1 MAKVYY
7 GWRIVAVAFVAQAI
21 TIGLTLIPFSLFI
34 TPLVDE
40 FGLPV
45 AQIQIGM
52 GLFTLVMMGAGA
64 GVGVLL
70 DRLSIRVIMT
80 AGACLIALSFLLMSV
95 ALQPWQ
101 LGALFGVGVGTGV
114 AMAGPLAATTVIA
127 RWFDERRGLAMGL
140 ASMGPPFGGLV
151 LTPAAGWLLGELGW
165 RVVLQVFACCALAL
179 GPLCFLVIRNS
190 PADVGQATDGRPIG
204 AVPKNP
210 GVSPK
215 EWSAPEI
222 IRSRNFWALALGVG
236 IVFGLGGGWNANVA
250 RFGEELGYSGQA
262 MSTLIG
268 IAAGLGIPSTLLL
281 GRLADGF
288 APRLLLWCCMA
299 GNVLAFLIL
308 WTLPSFSLL
317 VTALFIF
324 GFAGGG
330 FLPVYA
336 TFIGRL
342 FGPASFGR
350 VMGLGGIVMLPFGGF
365 SPVLIGAM
373 RDSSG
378 SYKGALLLLAI
389 ATVLGAS
396 FLAWVKA
403 PRSISLQAGEAVES

>member
-1 MAKVYY
+1 M
-7 GWRIVAVAFVAQAI
+7 AVAFTAQAI

-40 FGLPV
+40 FGLSV
-45 AQIQIGM
+45 AEIQMGM
-52 GLFTLVMMGAGA
+52 GLFTFVMMGAGA
-64 GVGVLL
+64 GVGGLL
-70 DRLSIRVIMT
+70 DRFSIRVIMS
-80 AGACLIALSFLLMSV
+80 AGACLMAICFLLMSV

-101 LGALFGVGVGTGV
+101 LAILFGVGVATGV

-140 ASMGPPFGGLV
+140 ASMGPPVGGLV
-151 LTPAAGWLLGELGW
+151 LAPATGWLLGELGW
-165 RVVLQVFACCALAL
+165 REVMQVFSCFALAL
-179 GPLCFLVIRNS
+179 GPICFLVIRNS
-190 PADVGQATDGRPIG
+190 PADVGQTMDGRPVG
-204 AVPKNP
+204 VVTESA
-210 GVSPK
+210 GVSPE
-215 EWSAPEI
+215 EWSTHKI
-222 IRSRNFWALALGVG
+222 LSSRNFWALALGVG

-250 RFGEELGYSGQA
+250 RFGEDLGYSGQE

-281 GRLADGF
+281 GRLADRF
-288 APRLLLWCCMA
+288 TPRPLLWCCMA

-308 WTLPSFSLL
+308 WTIPAFSLL
-317 VTALFIF
+317 VTALLIF

-373 RDSSG
+373 RDGSG
-378 SYKGALLLLAI
+378 SYKGALLLLAFATI
-389 ATVLGAS
+389 AGAS
-396 FLAWVKA
+396 FLAWIKA
-403 PRSISLQAGEAVES
+403 PRRIPIEAGGDVKG